1 MIKKH
6 RILWAEAL
14 CVGVVCFLHPRF
26 FGWVDFYV
34 FYLALAFLVLLAMH
48 EESQVANR
56 TVPKLAVALILLAFI
71 MFYAA
76 PFFPALDIVPLR
88 YGWYNLF
95 SFIGFVSGCFGFF
108 IWKGDISRALDD
120 KTSEKLHTVISV

>member
-1 MIKKH
+1 MISKH

-14 CVGVVCFLHPRF
+14 CVGVICFVYPRF
-26 FGWVDFYV
+26 FGWIDFYV

-48 EESQVANR
+48 EECKSVNEK
-56 TVPKLAVALILLAFI
+56 VPKSSMALILLAFI

-76 PFFPALDIVPLR
+76 PFFPVLDIVP
-88 YGWYNLF
+88 GKCCSGPSNLF

-108 IWKGDISRALDD
+108 IWKGDISGTLDD
-120 KTSEKLHTVISV
+120 QTSEK

>member
-1 MIKKH
+1 MISKH

-14 CVGVVCFLHPRF
+14 CVGVICFVYPRF
-26 FGWVDFYV
+26 FGWIDFYV

-48 EESQVANR
+48 EECKSVNEK
-56 TVPKLAVALILLAFI
+56 VPKSSMALILLAFI

-108 IWKGDISRALDD
+108 IWKGDISGTLDD
-120 KTSEKLHTVISV
+120 ETIEK

>member
-1 MIKKH
+1 MISKH

-14 CVGVVCFLHPRF
+14 CVGVICLVYPRF
-26 FGWVDFYV
+26 FGWIDFYV

-48 EESQVANR
+48 EECKSVNEK
-56 TVPKLAVALILLAFI
+56 VPKSSMALILLAFI

-76 PFFPALDIVPLR
+76 PFFPALDIVPGKFTGR
-88 YGWYNLF
+88 SNLF

-108 IWKGDISRALDD
+108 IWKGDISGTLDD
-120 KTSEKLHTVISV
+120 ETIEK

>member
-76 PFFPALDIVPLR
+76 PFFPALDIVPSKWGGTANLLGLI
-88 YGWYNLF
+88 GWF
-95 SFIGFVSGCFGFF
+95 GGIFGFF
-108 IWKGDISRALDD
+108 IWKVNTYGTLEDE
-120 KTSEKLHTVISV
+120 TSEK

>member
-1 MIKKH
+1 MISKH

-14 CVGVVCFLHPRF
+14 CVGVICFVYPRF
-26 FGWVDFYV
+26 FGWIDFYV

-48 EESQVANR
+48 EECKSVNEK
-56 TVPKLAVALILLAFI
+56 VPKSSMALILLAFI

-76 PFFPALDIVPLR
+76 PFFPVLDIVP
-88 YGWYNLF
+88 GKCCSGPSNLF

-108 IWKGDISRALDD
+108 IWKGDISGTLDD
-120 KTSEKLHTVISV
+120 ETIEK

>member
-26 FGWVDFYV
+26 FGSVDFYV

-76 PFFPALDIVPLR
+76 PFFPVLDIVP
-88 YGWYNLF
+88 GKCCSGPSNLF

-108 IWKGDISRALDD
+108 IWKGDISGTLDD
-120 KTSEKLHTVISV
+120 ETSEK

>member
-1 MIKKH
+1 MISKH

-14 CVGVVCFLHPRF
+14 CVGVICLVYPRF
-26 FGWVDFYV
+26 FGWIDFYV

-48 EESQVANR
+48 EESQIANK
-56 TVPKLAVALILLAFI
+56 TVPKLAAALILLAFI

-76 PFFPALDIVPLR
+76 PFFPALDIVPGR

-108 IWKGDISRALDD
+108 IWKGDISGTLDD
-120 KTSEKLHTVISV
+120 ETIEK

>member
-1 MIKKH
+1 MINKH

-34 FYLALAFLVLLAMH
+34 FYLAFAFLVLLAMH

-76 PFFPALDIVPLR
+76 PFFPALDIVPARGGGR
-88 YGWYNLF
+88 YHNLLLVIGWF
-95 SFIGFVSGCFGFF
+95 SGLFGFF
-108 IWKGDISRALDD
+108 IWKGNTYGTLDD
-120 KTSEKLHTVISV
+120 ETSEQ

>member
-1 MIKKH
+1 M
-6 RILWAEAL
+6 
-14 CVGVVCFLHPRF
+14 
-26 FGWVDFYV
+26 

-48 EESQVANR
+48 EECKSVNEK
-56 TVPKLAVALILLAFI
+56 VPKSSMALILLAFI

-76 PFFPALDIVPLR
+76 PFFPALDIVPGR

-108 IWKGDISRALDD
+108 IWKGDISGTLDD
-120 KTSEKLHTVISV
+120 ETIEK